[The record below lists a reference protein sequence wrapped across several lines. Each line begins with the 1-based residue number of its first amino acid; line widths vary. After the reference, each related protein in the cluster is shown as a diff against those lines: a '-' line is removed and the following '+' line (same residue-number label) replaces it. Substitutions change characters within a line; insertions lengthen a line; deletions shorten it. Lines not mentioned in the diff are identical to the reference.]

1 MTRIATSLGRPYTSE
16 LRAQQAEET
25 RSRILDATI
34 RVMARG
40 VGILSIPDVA
50 REAGVSVPTVYRHFG
65 SKGALLAAVHP
76 HLGRRAGIGEVA
88 EPTSVDEFR
97 EMVRLVFSGL
107 ESLGVEARVAMST
120 PAADEARRSQMPQRY
135 AMSRRFATTLMPDAD
150 EADRDRLA
158 RVLIVLASSGAM
170 RTWRDHLGL
179 SVDVAAEDIHWLL
192 RTITAPNAKRKHR

>member
-1 MTRIATSLGRPYTSE
+1 MTRISKVEGRAYSSQ

-34 RVMARG
+34 RVMAAG
-40 VGILSIPDVA
+40 VGTLSIPDVA

-76 HLGRRAGIGEVA
+76 HLGRRAGIGEVV

-107 ESLGVEARVAMST
+107 ESLGEEARVAMST
-120 PAADEARRSQMPQRY
+120 PAADEARRRQMPQRY
-135 AMSRRFATTLMPDAD
+135 AMSRRFAATVLPDAD
-150 EADRDRLA
+150 EADQERLA

-179 SVDVAAEDIHWLL
+179 SVEVAAEDIDWLL
-192 RTITAPNAKRKHR
+192 RTITAMGPKRKHR

>member
-1 MTRIATSLGRPYTSE
+1 MTRIAIPPRRSYSSK
-16 LRAQQAEET
+16 LRAEQAEET

-40 VGILSIPDVA
+40 VGTLSIPDVA

-65 SKGALLAAVHP
+65 SKGALLAAIHP
-76 HLGRRAGIGEVA
+76 HLGRRAGIGDVV

-97 EMVRLVFSGL
+97 EMVRTVFGRL
-107 ESLGVEARVAMST
+107 ESLGEEARVAMSS
-120 PAADEARRSQMPQRY
+120 PAADEARRSQMPHRY
-135 AMSRRFATTLMPDAD
+135 AMSRRFAATVMPDAG
-150 EADRDRLA
+150 EADQDRLA

-179 SVDVAAEDIHWLL
+179 SVDVAAEDIDWLL
-192 RTITAPNAKRKHR
+192 RTVTAPNAKRKQ

>member
-1 MTRIATSLGRPYTSE
+1 MTRIAASPGRAYSSK
-16 LRAQQAEET
+16 LRAEHAEET
-25 RSRILDATI
+25 RSRILDATV

-40 VGILSIPDVA
+40 VGTLSIPDVA

-65 SKGALLAAVHP
+65 SKRALLTAVHP
-76 HLGRRAGIGEVA
+76 HLGRRAGIGQVV

-97 EMVRLVFSGL
+97 EMVRTIFSRL
-107 ESLGVEARVAMST
+107 ESLGEEARVAMST
-120 PAADEARRSQMPQRY
+120 PAADESRRGQMPQRY
-135 AMSRRFATTLMPDAD
+135 AMSRRFAATVLPDAG
-150 EADRDRLA
+150 EADQERLA

-192 RTITAPNAKRKHR
+192 RTIPAAAKKRKDR

>member
-1 MTRIATSLGRPYTSE
+1 MSRIATSPGRAYSSQ

-40 VGILSIPDVA
+40 VGTLSIPDVA
-50 REAGVSVPTVYRHFG
+50 REARVSVPTVYRHFG
-65 SKGALLAAVHP
+65 TKAALLTAVHP
-76 HLGRRAGIGEVA
+76 HLGRRAGIGEVI

-97 EMVRLVFSGL
+97 EMVRTVFSRL
-107 ESLGVEARVAMST
+107 ESLGEDARVAMSG
-120 PAADEARRSQMPQRY
+120 PAADEARRGQMPQRY
-135 AMSRRFATTLMPDAD
+135 AMSRRFASTVMPDLD

-192 RTITAPNAKRKHR
+192 RTLTAPAPKRKNR

>member
-1 MTRIATSLGRPYTSE
+1 MTRIATAPGRRYSSE
-16 LRAQQAEET
+16 LRAQQAAET

-34 RVMARG
+34 RVMAGG

-76 HLGRRAGIGEVA
+76 HLGRRAGIGDVV

-97 EMVRLVFSGL
+97 EMVRAVFSRL
-107 ESLGVEARVAMST
+107 ESLGEEARVAMSS
-120 PAADEARRSQMPQRY
+120 PAADDARRGQMPQRY
-135 AMSRRFATTLMPDAD
+135 AMSRRFAATVLPDAD
-150 EADRDRLA
+150 EVDQDRLA

-192 RTITAPNAKRKHR
+192 RTITAPAPKRKNR